1 MLSEKQFGALFR
13 ALHAR
18 LTAYA
23 HRVFDPMYA
32 DDAAQLA
39 WIEAWKRRAEI
50 VPDTL
55 WGWLCRVV
63 RQKHW
68 QILNRFRGSR
78 SQNSGEHTSWET
90 LIAEDGLPLDMAD
103 SGAQEASAERSMLYR
118 SLANMKL
125 PPRSRESLRETMVL
139 VAQTGSVLEAAQARG
154 VSEQGARVLYNRGIE
169 ALREQWG
176 LT

>member
-50 VPDTL
+50 VPNTL

-68 QILNRFRGSR
+68 QILNRAKAAKYRFL
-78 SQNSGEHTSWET
+78 ETSWDELLEDAGAPEHMT
-90 LIAEDGLPLDMAD
+90 EDGT
-103 SGAQEASAERSMLYR
+103 QEASVERSMLYR